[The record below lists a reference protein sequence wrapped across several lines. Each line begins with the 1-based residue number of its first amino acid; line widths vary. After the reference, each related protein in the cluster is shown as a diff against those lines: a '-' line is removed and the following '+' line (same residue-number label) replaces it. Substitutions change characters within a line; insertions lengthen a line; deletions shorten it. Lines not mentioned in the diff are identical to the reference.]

1 MKDIVTYIKESN
13 NSTFLD
19 TIKNVI
25 QSNKCDFNIEDSKN
39 EIDLRI
45 LNKHCQYPYTQVT
58 LYFRKDDAPVRTR
71 IPRVLYTSH
80 NFDNEPCYIK
90 ITDWEP
96 IDIKN
101 NHPVKSLS
109 KVLFDD
115 LMNAGLQEATN
126 GKNAQWGSWKF
137 AIRNKDD
144 ENVVIKYL
152 KKYCQKLGK
161 CK

>member
-1 MKDIVTYIKESN
+1 MKDIVTYINESN
-13 NSTFLD
+13 NTFLD
-19 TIKNVI
+19 AIKDVVK
-25 QSNKCDFNIEDSKN
+25 SNKCDFNIEDSKN
-39 EIDLRI
+39 TIDLHI
-45 LNKHCQYPYTQVT
+45 LNKHCQYPYTLVS
-58 LYFRKDDAPVRTR
+58 LYFSKTNGLHRE
-71 IPRVLYTSH
+71 RVPHALYTSH
-80 NFDNEPCYIK
+80 NFDNESCYIK

-96 IDIKN
+96 GDIKN

-115 LMNAGLQEATN
+115 LTKAGLHEATN

-144 ENVVIKYL
+144 ENIAIKYL
-152 KKYCQKLGK
+152 KKYCKNLGK

>member
-1 MKDIVTYIKESN
+1 MKNIVIYINESN
-13 NSTFLD
+13 NTFLD
-19 TIKNVI
+19 TIKDVVK
-25 QSNKCDFNIEDSKN
+25 SNKCDFNIEDSKN
-39 EIDLRI
+39 TIDLHI
-45 LNKHCQYPYTQVT
+45 LNKHCQYPYTLVS
-58 LYFRKDDAPVRTR
+58 LYFSKTNGLHRERV
-71 IPRVLYTSH
+71 PRALYTTH
-80 NFDNEPCYIK
+80 NFDNEPCYIS

-96 IDIKN
+96 GDIKN

-115 LMNAGLQEATN
+115 LTNAGLHEATN

-144 ENVVIKYL
+144 ENIVIKYL
-152 KKYCQKLGK
+152 KKYCKNLGK

>member
-1 MKDIVTYIKESN
+1 MKNIVTYINESN
-13 NSTFLD
+13 NTFLD
-19 TIKNVI
+19 TIKDVI
-25 QSNKCDFNIEDSKN
+25 QSNKCDFNIDDDRYGTE
-39 EIDLRI
+39 LRI
-45 LNKHCQYPYTQVT
+45 LNKHCQYPYSKVALHFNKTD
-58 LYFRKDDAPVRTR
+58 LHRKRTAR
-71 IPRVLYTSH
+71 ALYTTH
-80 NFDNEPCYIK
+80 NFDNEPCYIS

-96 IDIKN
+96 GDIKS

-115 LMNAGLQEATN
+115 LTNAGLHEATN

-144 ENVVIKYL
+144 ENIVIKYL
-152 KKYCQKLGK
+152 KKYCKNLGK

>member
-1 MKDIVTYIKESN
+1 MKDIVTYINESN
-13 NSTFLD
+13 DTFLD
-19 TIKNVI
+19 TIKDVI
-25 QSNKCDFNIEDSKN
+25 QSNKCDFNIEDSKSK
-39 EIDLRI
+39 IDLRI
-45 LNKHCQYPYTQVT
+45 LNKNCQYPYTLVS
-58 LYFRKDDAPVRTR
+58 LYFSKTNGLQREK
-71 IPRVLYTSH
+71 IPHVLYTSH
-80 NFDNEPCYIK
+80 NFNNESCYIK

-144 ENVVIKYL
+144 ENTIIKYL
-152 KKYCQKLGK
+152 KKYCKKLGK

>member
-1 MKDIVTYIKESN
+1 MKDIVTYINESN
-13 NSTFLD
+13 NTFLD
-19 TIKNVI
+19 TIKDI
-25 QSNKCDFNIEDSKN
+25 IKSNKCDYESDELKN
-39 EIDLRI
+39 KIDLRI
-45 LNKHCQYPYTQVT
+45 LNKNCQYPYTQVS
-58 LYFRKDDAPVRTR
+58 LYFRKADAPNRER
-71 IPRVLYTSH
+71 IPYTYYTSH
-80 NFDNEPCYIK
+80 NFDNESCYIK

-115 LMNAGLQEATN
+115 LTKAGLQEATN

-144 ENVVIKYL
+144 ENIIIKYL
-152 KKYCQKLGK
+152 KKYCKKLGN

>member
-1 MKDIVTYIKESN
+1 MKDIVTYIYESDN
-13 NSTFLD
+13 AFLD
-19 TIKNVI
+19 TVKDVIK
-25 QSNKCDFNIEDSKN
+25 SNKCDFNIEDSKN

-45 LNKHCQYPYTQVT
+45 LNKHCQYPYTLVS
-58 LYFRKDDAPVRTR
+58 LYFHKPNAQNRDR
-71 IPRVLYTSH
+71 IPRALYTAH
-80 NFDNEPCYIK
+80 NFDNESCYLK

-96 IDIKN
+96 IDIKKK
-101 NHPVKSLS
+101 HPVKSLS

-115 LMNAGLQEATN
+115 LMNANLQEATN

-144 ENVVIKYL
+144 ENIIIKYL

>member
-1 MKDIVTYIKESN
+1 MLYIS
-13 NSTFLD
+13 
-19 TIKNVI
+19 
-25 QSNKCDFNIEDSKN
+25 
-39 EIDLRI
+39 
-45 LNKHCQYPYTQVT
+45 
-58 LYFRKDDAPVRTR
+58 
-71 IPRVLYTSH
+71 
-80 NFDNEPCYIK
+80 

-96 IDIKN
+96 RDIKT

-115 LMNAGLQEATN
+115 LTNAGLREATN

-144 ENVVIKYL
+144 ENIVIKYL
-152 KKYCQKLGK
+152 KKYCKNLGK